1 MKLLSSYLLTLIVT
15 SFVAILFVWTYW
27 EAERSVISETFQDI
41 ELVKY
46 NSELKLEDALIE
58 RKTLL
63 YTASENNTK
72 QVTSTAPAIKTT
84 IAARSKPVRI
94 ETITKGIPKKAEPSQ
109 ELLKSKTVFYNRV
122 GKCGSRSLLH
132 LVRVLGSMK
141 GFKVLSSNDVANVH
155 PNSTE
160 VEKEMKKI
168 SSFIKKPTL
177 YDRHIHYLDFK
188 AFGLEEPIYIN
199 MIRDPI
205 RRFSSQYNYLKY
217 GDAAGGVKKPRND
230 LPDINECVMKNI
242 SLCSRTTFMFY
253 IGSYFCGFDE
263 VCSIRSR
270 DRIELAKKHIDENY
284 YAIGL
289 TEEFENTIKLLE
301 KMLPSFFKG
310 VTRLWNKEIK
320 MWKTRTTTKRRET
333 LTEESIAKLKNSY
346 FLDEYEVYNHGRKKF
361 ERLKN
366 EFGIQ

>member
-1 MKLLSSYLLTLIVT
+1 MKLLFSYILTLIVS

-27 EAERSVISETFQDI
+27 EAQKSVISRNIQDI
-41 ELVKY
+41 GHVKSKFE
-46 NSELKLEDALIE
+46 NVPIGKEI
-58 RKTLL
+58 LL
-63 YTASENNTK
+63 YPTSGNTTK
-72 QVTSTAPAIKTT
+72 QVTSTAPTIRTT
-84 IAARSKPVRI
+84 ATARSKPVRI
-94 ETITKGIPKKAEPSQ
+94 EKIIKGIPKKEKPYR

-132 LVRVLGSMK
+132 LVRVLGNMK
-141 GFKVLSSNDVANVH
+141 GFEVFNSKDVTNDH
-155 PNSTE
+155 PNLTE
-160 VEKEMKKI
+160 VEKEMRKI
-168 SSFIKKPTL
+168 SRFNKKPTI
-177 YDRHIHYLDFK
+177 YDRHIHFLDFK

-205 RRFSSQYNYLKY
+205 QRFSSQYNYIKY

-230 LPDINECVMKNI
+230 LPNINECVMKNI
-242 SLCSRTTFMFY
+242 SLCNDTIFMFY
-253 IGSYFCGFDE
+253 IGSYFCGFDK

-270 DRIELAKKHIDENY
+270 DRVELAKKHIDENY
-284 YAIGL
+284 FVIGL

-310 VTRLWNKEIK
+310 VTRLWNKQMK
-320 MWKTRTTTKRRET
+320 MWKSMTTTKRRET